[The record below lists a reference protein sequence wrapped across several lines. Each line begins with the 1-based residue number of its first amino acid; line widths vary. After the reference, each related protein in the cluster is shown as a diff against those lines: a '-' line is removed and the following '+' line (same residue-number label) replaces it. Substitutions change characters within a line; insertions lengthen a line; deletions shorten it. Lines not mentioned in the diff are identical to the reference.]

1 MPVFDYRCDAGHTTE
16 KYSQIIRG
24 HIRCECGR
32 KAHRLSVYPVTSK
45 PFIWP
50 GNIGAPEGAAYL
62 ERAVEL
68 DMMCAAR
75 EAETGTEIKS
85 RDFAYSP
92 GTKEKFWD
100 NKSGKPVKALDP
112 GD

>member
-1 MPVFDYRCDAGHTTE
+1 MPVYEFRCPCGKTIERLEPMGTE
-16 KYSQIIRG
+16 AIPCS
-24 HIRCECGR
+24 CGELAV
-32 KAHRLSVYPVTSK
+32 KFSVYRIFSK
-45 PFIWP
+45 PFVWL
-50 GNIGAPEGAAYL
+50 GNIGAPAAAAYL

-68 DMMCAAR
+68 DTMCADR
-75 EAETGTEIKS
+75 ETATGTEIKS

-100 NKSGKPVKALDP
+100 NKSGKPIKALDP

>member
-1 MPVFDYRCDAGHTTE
+1 MPVYEFRCPCGKTIERLEPMGTE
-16 KYSQIIRG
+16 AIPCS
-24 HIRCECGR
+24 CGELAV
-32 KAHRLSVYPVTSK
+32 KLSVYRIFSK

-68 DMMCAAR
+68 DTMCADR

-100 NKSGKPVKALDP
+100 NKSGKPIKALDP